1 MKKNTY
7 VTGALFV
14 IFALLTVAYWN
25 MDTPAD
31 GEPITMTLTE
41 LEARTAAEV
50 LDTEDADAEK
60 DEDAETSADAN
71 EDTDTEKDADE
82 RSASESVTS
91 LQAIR
96 EETERQMEQQV
107 ASLTEILA
115 SADFDG
121 ETKNV
126 AKNSLNNL
134 ESLANSS
141 RALETVITT
150 MGFSD
155 VLVRAGE
162 EFVQV
167 TIEIEEI
174 ASAPSHEELAE
185 LYVLAGLQF
194 AGHRNGNIS
203 IDFQPL
209 N

>member
-1 MKKNTY
+1 MKRNTY
-7 VTGALFV
+7 ITGALFV
-14 IFALLTVAYWN
+14 VFALLTVAYWN
-25 MDTPAD
+25 MDRPAD

-41 LEARTAAEV
+41 LEAQTAAEL
-50 LDTEDADAEK
+50 LDAEGEENADEEDAEVDADAE
-60 DEDAETSADAN
+60 EGEGTEAEEGEAG
-71 EDTDTEKDADE
+71 
-82 RSASESVTS
+82 ASESVTS
-91 LQAIR
+91 IQAIR
-96 EETERQMEQQV
+96 EEMQRQMEQQV

-121 ETKNV
+121 ETKSA
-126 AKNSLNNL
+126 AKDSLNAL

-141 RALETVITT
+141 RALEAVIGT

-155 VLVRAGE
+155 VLVRASD

-167 TIEIEEI
+167 TIEVASI